1 MEPCNCGTGRPC
13 TTQGKLIMWL
23 FCSDDSG
30 RLIAE
35 YVEDYRAT
43 WIAYSVRSQKRIWH
57 LVCKLLLL
65 KASLVRNPGTCQLAD
80 TVGGCPDHWLM
91 VPASPW
97 WRKAAQLGTLKWT
110 ERLHIPH
117 EESTQRSCSMESKRR
132 QNSSAEPVPKHSTP
146 SVPAPFRIKLVVQ
159 LEHDY

>member
-1 MEPCNCGTGRPC
+1 MILLTYFTKQWLYLRHHVHDVQLQAGIFGTMSMVCSCKQEWRTRYSGAGRHHRNPRWVLPPKRASSAPFSLMEPCNCGTGRPC

-35 YVEDYRAT
+35 YVEDYWAT

-65 KASLVRNPGTCQLAD
+65 KASLVRNLGTCQLAYI
-80 TVGGCPDHWLM
+80 TPDHWL
-91 VPASPW
+91 VGPPSP
-97 WRKAAQLGTLKWT
+97 
-110 ERLHIPH
+110 
-117 EESTQRSCSMESKRR
+117 
-132 QNSSAEPVPKHSTP
+132 
-146 SVPAPFRIKLVVQ
+146 
-159 LEHDY
+159 